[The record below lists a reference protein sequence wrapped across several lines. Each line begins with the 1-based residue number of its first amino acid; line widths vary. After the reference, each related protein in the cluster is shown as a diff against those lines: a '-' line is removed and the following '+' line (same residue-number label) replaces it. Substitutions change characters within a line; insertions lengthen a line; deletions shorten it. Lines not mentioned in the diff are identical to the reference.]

1 MEKTRECLEFME
13 TEEFKAIDI
22 LRNIRDDS
30 SVRFLDE
37 TLDEAIKQLKTLI
50 EDYRVVKKQNDYYSF
65 EGRSCESCKYNN
77 RCEIQDTITY
87 INHYEE
93 TANDKPPSCSHWEPK
108 DE

>member
-22 LRNIRDDS
+22 LQSIRDDS

-50 EDYRVVKKQNDYYSF
+50 EDYRVVKKQNDYYNF
-65 EGRSCESCKYNN
+65 EGRSCDNCVYKKCSNKEIMQMYNG
-77 RCEIQDTITY
+77 IDTGEFWC
-87 INHYEE
+87 NEWKE
-93 TANDKPPSCSHWEPK
+93 LK
-108 DE
+108 